1 MSTPSPAL
9 VAASPYLKQAIT
21 YIEQAVTTITT
32 GDPLQ
37 TGLRVGPAIAIL
49 VNQLAL
55 LEPGILSAEEGVL
68 GTSAIAQLN
77 ALSAKLP

>member
-21 YIEQAVTTITT
+21 DIIACVNTTLT
-32 GDPLQ
+32 GDPAQ
-37 TGLRVGPAIAIL
+37 IGLRAGPAFAIL
-49 VNQLAL
+49 VNQILL
-55 LEPGILSAEEGVL
+55 LEPGALAAEEGVAATTIT
-68 GTSAIAQLN
+68 GQLT

>member
-9 VAASPYLKQAIT
+9 VAASPYLKQAIADV
-21 YIEQAVTTITT
+21 IQAITTITT
-32 GDPLQ
+32 GDPAL
-37 TGLRVGPAIAIL
+37 TVARIGPALGIL
-49 VNQLAL
+49 ANQIVL
-55 LEPGILSAEEGVL
+55 LEPGVLAAEEGVL